1 MIAKQLINHSQ
12 TNLFAIDADDQKY
25 TIIPSDTYRGCL
37 EYTAITGAFE
47 TARRIMSAPVP
58 GLPIFVPEMALM
70 VYATDQER
78 EDAVKKFGSGRLLI
92 NTTFSGYLPIMQGS
106 YKVIVNLSDND
117 YFYVENRS
125 VYKLPKYDASFRSTY
140 ISNQSI
146 PPEKLD
152 MYDLIVVSTILR
164 HEGVDKPIV
173 IAYENQFVS
182 KNIWTDDPILFVTNG
197 LILFKT
203 QQAAEKFIEKYNDFV
218 DYFIEKSL
226 ESVEEEHKKDIERL
240 KEQYYRE
247 KNSIMKNA
255 ILLSGT
261 TIVGV
266 LAEKLISYLL
276 NKDKKEII
284 LGIGSLLFKG

>member
-25 TIIPSDTYRGCL
+25 TVVPSDTYRGCL

-47 TARRIMSAPVP
+47 TARRIMSTPVP
-58 GLPIFVPEMALM
+58 GLPIFVPEMALI
-70 VYATDQER
+70 VYATEQER
-78 EDAVKKFGSGRLLI
+78 EDNIRKFGSGRLLI

-117 YFYVENRS
+117 YFYVENKT
-125 VYKLPKYDASFRSTY
+125 VYKLPKYDASFRSSY

-146 PPEKLD
+146 PIEKMD

-164 HEGVDKPIV
+164 HDGVDKPIV
-173 IAYENQFVS
+173 VSYENQFVN
-182 KNIWTDDPILFVTNG
+182 KTLWTDDPILFVTNG

-203 QQAAEKFIEKYNDFV
+203 QRGAEKFIEKYNDFV

-226 ESVEEEHKKDIERL
+226 ESVDEEHRKEIEKLR
-240 KEQYYRE
+240 EQYRRE

-255 ILLSGT
+255 LLLSGT
-261 TIVGV
+261 TILGV
-266 LAEKLISYLL
+266 VVEKLIYHLL
-276 NKDKKEII
+276 NKDKKEIM
-284 LGIGSLLFKG
+284 LLVGRLIFRR